1 MDTDSVD
8 DGEGLRSLY
17 EAERSASCRSRT
29 AMASWLAVVLLA
41 AFGLLDAALFPDRLR
56 LLLSLRLAAVGGLLA
71 FIPMQRAPWA
81 ERRVIALGLALL
93 AFLGATV
100 AALVVLTGGLASPYY
115 PGLLLVQVGVAALMP
130 WPPRHVV
137 LTSVVLIGEY
147 LAAVACAPRPPAAAR
162 ALVTPMAFMLSTGII
177 TVIASAVNERLRR
190 DAFASRAALAT
201 ALRYKDEFLANVS
214 HDLRTPLN
222 VAIGYAQLLA
232 EGAFGP
238 LTPEQTDALARIL
251 RSATTQLRLVDD
263 LLELARMERGKL
275 AVRREPVAVA
285 DLVPALREMM
295 DMLLR
300 NRPVRFVV
308 DVAAQAVAL
317 ADRERLQQVLTNLL
331 ANAAKFTPRGSIR
344 LAAERDGR
352 LVRIT
357 VADTGL
363 GMEEDLRVRATEPF
377 VRGRHDQGGFGLGL
391 AIVAK
396 LVQLLGGELVVQST
410 PGVGTRLEVRLEA
423 APPTMDAPAIPPE
436 RDEVLDVSDLRAR
449 AS

>member
-1 MDTDSVD
+1 METDSLD
-8 DGEGLRSLY
+8 DAEGLRSLY
-17 EAERSASCRSRT
+17 EAERTASCVSRT
-29 AMASWLAVVLLA
+29 ATASWLAVALLA
-41 AFGLLDAALFPDRLR
+41 AFGLLDAALFPERLR

-71 FIPMQRAPWA
+71 FIPMLRTPWA
-81 ERRVIALGLALL
+81 ERRVIALGIGLL
-93 AFLGATV
+93 TFLGATV
-100 AALVVLTGGLASPYY
+100 AALVGVTGGLESPYY

-147 LAAVACAPRPPAAAR
+147 LAAIACVPRPHAAAR
-162 ALVTPMAFMLSTGII
+162 AFLTPLAFMLSTGII
-177 TVIASAVNERLRR
+177 TVIASEVNERLRR
-190 DAFASRAALAT
+190 EAFGSRAALAT
-201 ALRYKDEFLANVS
+201 ALRYKDEFLANIS

-222 VAIGYAQLLA
+222 VAIGYTQLLA
-232 EGAFGP
+232 DGAFGP

-251 RSATTQLRLVDD
+251 RSATTQLGLVDD
-263 LLELARMERGKL
+263 LLELARMERGTL

-295 DMLLR
+295 DVLLR

-317 ADRERLQQVLTNLL
+317 ADPERLQQVLTNLL

-344 LAAERDGR
+344 LAAERDGG

-363 GMEEDLRVRATEPF
+363 GMEEDLRARATEPF
-377 VRGRHDQGGFGLGL
+377 VRGRHDQSGFGLGL

-396 LVQLLGGELVVQST
+396 LVHLLGGELSVQST

-423 APPTMDAPAIPPE
+423 APGTIDAPATSLE
-436 RDEVLDVSDLRAR
+436 RDEVLDVRAR